1 MHNYIT
7 AERLLWRGSA
17 KIPKS
22 GQLRPASRSA
32 TVGGVTERQDNLLI
46 SFSSAGQP
54 AVRDRDSDSRLSA
67 RAGKISHVI
76 ADCATTGPTAEVA
89 RQAGT
94 RCHPRDAP
102 AVRCSQGP
110 DDGLSSVGET
120 STRRLAKRS
129 QQDTTAQSG
138 RWIHVYLREG
148 KFRLGLRT
156 PERIPNDEIRHR
168 RSGAKL
174 PHS

>member
-89 RQAGT
+89 RKAGT

-110 DDGLSSVGET
+110 DGSPSSVGET
-120 STRRLAKRS
+120 SNGASGQERDCAIRPVDPCLPTRGKVPLGIT
-129 QQDTTAQSG
+129 DTRAHT
-138 RWIHVYLREG
+138 
-148 KFRLGLRT
+148 K
-156 PERIPNDEIRHR
+156 
-168 RSGAKL
+168 
-174 PHS
+174 